1 MNSDVSKCCLSTKI
15 WLLEL
20 DFRWKITKSMLTN
33 VVFTEKNCQR
43 YQVCTKNPPK
53 KLHLVPKVEFYGV
66 AHKRVTHAVY
76 VVILCCSFMP
86 GFYNHLGIAEE
97 HKGVTTGY
105 KATSSG
111 RGW

>member
-1 MNSDVSKCCLSTKI
+1 M
-15 WLLEL
+15 
-20 DFRWKITKSMLTN
+20 
-33 VVFTEKNCQR
+33 
-43 YQVCTKNPPK
+43 P
-53 KLHLVPKVEFYGV
+53 FYGV
-66 AHKRVTHAVY
+66 AHKRVTHVD

-111 RGW
+111 SGADRMVERQHGVTFKLSCQY